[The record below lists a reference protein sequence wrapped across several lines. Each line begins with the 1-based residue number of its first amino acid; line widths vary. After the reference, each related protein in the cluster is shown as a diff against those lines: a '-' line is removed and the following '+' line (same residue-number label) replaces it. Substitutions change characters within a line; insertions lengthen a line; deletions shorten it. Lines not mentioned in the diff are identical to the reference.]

1 MSGIRCRT
9 CGRQIHGCAQTKFG
23 GAWVHS
29 HNNAERCAPPHRA
42 FAQPPSFDALTS
54 DRSYRKGNTYE
65 AARRVIEEESGRQF
79 DPQAVAAFLSIP
91 PEEWVLI
98 RAKVNKEITRQQIL
112 KEGLVRSK

>member
-42 FAQPPSFDALTS
+42 FAQPPSLEDLNAKTLADAG
-54 DRSYRKGNTYE
+54 R
-65 AARRVIEEESGRQF
+65 ARLRRGVKPR
-79 DPQAVAAFLSIP
+79 D
-91 PEEWVLI
+91 
-98 RAKVNKEITRQQIL
+98 T
-112 KEGLVRSK
+112 